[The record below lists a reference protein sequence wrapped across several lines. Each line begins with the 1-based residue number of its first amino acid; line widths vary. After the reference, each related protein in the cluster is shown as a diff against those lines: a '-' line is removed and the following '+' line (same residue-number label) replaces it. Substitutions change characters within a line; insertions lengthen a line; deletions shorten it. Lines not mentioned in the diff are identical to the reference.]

1 MRMEWQTLT
10 AAETAAKLKTDP
22 VRGLTA
28 AAARQRLLQTGENR
42 LAAQKRKPLLLQFL
56 GQFADFSV
64 LILLAACVVSFATAM
79 LEGAGDLVE
88 PLVILAIVLLNACI
102 GVAQERRAERAIDA
116 LQKLSAPHAL
126 VVRGG
131 KPQRIEAA
139 AVVPGD
145 LLLLESG
152 DLIPAD
158 ARLVESNGLRTQE
171 SALTGESV
179 SGEKQAELCLPAGCP
194 LAECGNLLFA
204 STVVTAGNGRAI
216 VTQTGMATQVGRV
229 AHLLTAESAP
239 ETPLQQRLGRVGKL
253 LGVGALAICAAVFL
267 LGVVR
272 RTGLLPSFMLAVSLA
287 VAAIPEG
294 LPAIVTVVLSMGV
307 QRMAKCNAI
316 IRHLPAVE
324 TLGAATVICSDKTG
338 TLTQNKMTV
347 TALRDA
353 GGALEPCSPAG
364 VALLEAAA
372 LCSNARPGRHGSLIG
387 DPTETALLAAAQAA
401 GVDVPALTAAYP
413 RRFEQPFS
421 GERKRMTVIHAGPEG
436 LRMVVKGA
444 ADVVL
449 PLCTAVRSGGG
460 QRALTDADR
469 QALLQANAAMA
480 GEALRVLAVAVR
492 AAASP
497 SDSAETAL
505 CFLGL
510 IGMIDPVRP
519 EAVRAVQ
526 TCKQAGIRPVMI
538 TGDHAV
544 TAAAIARRLGICAAG
559 DPVLTGQ
566 MLDGLDGEAL
576 REAVAACSV
585 FARVTPAHKVQI
597 VKALRAQGETVAMTG
612 DGVNDAPAL
621 KAADIGCAMGRSGTD
636 VAKQAADMILTDDH
650 FATIVRAVEQ
660 GRGIYDN
667 IRKAVHFLLG
677 TNIGEILAVFLSS
690 LLGYPA
696 PLTPI
701 QLLWVNLVTD
711 SLPAMALG
719 VEPPAR
725 DVMQRKPIPP
735 AQGFFAGGLGLDIAL
750 EGMLIGALTLLAF
763 ALGCHVLPDCGLALG
778 RTLAFCTL
786 SLSEIAHAVSLRGD
800 LPLRRLGRNRLMRL
814 AVAVCAALQVA
825 VVVIAPL
832 AGLFGCVMP
841 GRAAWLTTL
850 GLSCVPLLLGEAGKR
865 LALRRRKA

>member
-1 MRMEWQTLT
+1 MEWQTLT

-22 VRGLTA
+22 VRGLSP
-28 AAARQRLLQTGENR
+28 AAARQRLAQTGENR
-42 LAAQKRKPLLLQFL
+42 LTAQKRTPLPLQFL
-56 GQFADFSV
+56 RQFADFSV
-64 LILLAACVVSFATAM
+64 LILLAACAVSFATAL
-79 LEGAGDLVE
+79 LEDKRDLTE

-102 GVAQERRAERAIDA
+102 GTAQERRAERAIDA

-126 VVRGG
+126 VIRGG
-131 KPQRIEAA
+131 KPCRIEAA

-145 LLLLESG
+145 LLVLESG
-152 DLIPAD
+152 DLVPAD
-158 ARLVESNGLRTQE
+158 ARLVAASGLRTQE

-179 SGEKQAELCLPAGCP
+179 SGEKQADRCLPAGCP
-194 LAECGNLLFA
+194 PAECSNLLFA
-204 STVVTAGNGRAI
+204 ATVVTAGNGRAI
-216 VTQTGMATQVGRV
+216 VTETGMATQVGRI
-229 AHLLTAESAP
+229 AHLLTAETTP
-239 ETPLQQRLGRVGKL
+239 ETPLQQRLGRVGRL

-267 LGVVR
+267 IGVLR
-272 RTGLLPSFMLAVSLA
+272 QSGLLPSFMLAVSLA

-338 TLTQNKMTV
+338 TLTQNRMTV

-353 GGALEPCSPAG
+353 DGPLEPHSAAG
-364 VALLEAAA
+364 KALLEAAA
-372 LCSNARPGRHGSLIG
+372 LCSNARIGRHGTPIG
-387 DPTETALLAAAQAA
+387 DPTETALLSAAQAA
-401 GVDVPALTAAYP
+401 DLPLSALAEACP
-413 RRFEQPFS
+413 RRFERPFS
-421 GERKRMTVIHAGPEG
+421 GERKRMAVIHDGPDG

-444 ADVVL
+444 PDVVL
-449 PLCTAVRSGGG
+449 PLCASVRIGGG
-460 QRALTDADR
+460 ARPLSARARGAV
-469 QALLQANAAMA
+469 LQANAEMA
-480 GEALRVLAVAVR
+480 AQALRVIAVAVR
-492 AAASP
+492 AAESP
-497 SDSAETAL
+497 GDDAERGL

-510 IGMIDPVRP
+510 IGMMDPVRP

-526 TCKQAGIRPVMI
+526 TCRLAGIRPVMI

-544 TAAAIARRLGICAAG
+544 TAQTIAQQLGICEAG
-559 DPVLTGQ
+559 APVLTGP
-566 MLDGLDGEAL
+566 MLDAMDPAAL
-576 REAVAACSV
+576 GEAVAACSV

-597 VKALRAQGETVAMTG
+597 VKALRAQGEIVAMTG

-660 GRGIYDN
+660 GRGIFDN

-719 VEPPAR
+719 IEPPAQ
-725 DVMQRKPIPP
+725 DVMRRKPVPP

-763 ALGCHVLPDCGLALG
+763 ALGCHVLPGCGVALG

-786 SLSEIAHAVSLRGD
+786 SLSEIAHAVNLRGD
-800 LPLRRLGRNRLMRL
+800 LPLTRLGLGSNRLMLL
-814 AVAVCAALQVA
+814 AVGVCTALQVA
-825 VVVIAPL
+825 VVAVAPL

-841 GRAAWLTTL
+841 GRAAWLTTAA
-850 GLSCVPLLLGEAGKR
+850 LSLVPFLLGEGGKR
-865 LALRRRKA
+865 LALRRAA

>member
-1 MRMEWQTLT
+1 MEWQTLT
-10 AAETAAKLKTDP
+10 AAQTAAKLKTDP
-22 VRGLTA
+22 ERGLSA

-42 LAAQKRKPLLLQFL
+42 LTAQKRTPLLLQFL
-56 GQFADFSV
+56 RQFADFSV
-64 LILLAACVVSFATAM
+64 LILLAACAVSFATAL
-79 LEGAGDLVE
+79 LEGEGNLTE

-102 GVAQERRAERAIDA
+102 GTAQERRAERAIDA
-116 LQKLSAPHAL
+116 LQALSAPHAL

-145 LLLLESG
+145 LLLLKSG
-152 DLIPAD
+152 DYVPAD
-158 ARLVESNGLRTQE
+158 ARLVASNGLRTQE

-179 SGEKQAELCLPAGCP
+179 SGEKQAERCLPAACP
-194 LAECGNLLFA
+194 PAECSNLLFA

-216 VTQTGMATQVGRV
+216 VTETGMATQVGQI
-229 AHLLTAESAP
+229 AHLLTAETAP
-239 ETPLQQRLGRVGKL
+239 ETPLQQRLGRVGRL
-253 LGVGALAICAAVFL
+253 LGAGALAICAAVFL
-267 LGVVR
+267 IGVLR
-272 RTGLLPSFMLAVSLA
+272 QSGLLPSFMLAVSLA

-338 TLTQNKMTV
+338 TLTQNRMTV

-353 GGALEPCSPAG
+353 NGALDPHSPAG
-364 VALLEAAA
+364 RTLLEAAA
-372 LCSNARPGRHGSLIG
+372 LCSNARIGRHGAPIG
-387 DPTETALLAAAQAA
+387 DPTETALLAAASAA
-401 GVDVPALTAAYP
+401 GISVSGLTETYP

-421 GERKRMTVIHAGPEG
+421 GERKRMSVIHAVPDG

-444 ADVVL
+444 PDVVL
-449 PLCTAVRSGGG
+449 QHCTHVQSGGFA
-460 QRALTDADR
+460 RTLTAGER
-469 QALLQANAAMA
+469 QALLQANTEMAAQ
-480 GEALRVLAVAVR
+480 ALRVIAVAVR
-492 AAASP
+492 KASAP
-497 SDSAETAL
+497 TDTAEAGL

-526 TCKQAGIRPVMI
+526 TCRQAGIRPVMI

-544 TAAAIARRLGICAAG
+544 TASAIARQLGICKEG

-566 MLDGLDGEAL
+566 ALDGMDDAAL
-576 REAVAACSV
+576 RRAAASCSV

-597 VKALRAQGETVAMTG
+597 VKALRAQGEIVAMTG

-621 KAADIGCAMGRSGTD
+621 KAADIGCAMGKSGTD

-650 FATIVRAVEQ
+650 FATIVRAVAQ
-660 GRGIYDN
+660 GRGIFDN
-667 IRKAVHFLLG
+667 IKKAVHFLLG

-719 VEPPAR
+719 IEPPAQDIMR
-725 DVMQRKPIPP
+725 RKPVPP

-763 ALGCHVLPDCGLALG
+763 ALGCHVLPDCGIALG

-786 SLSEIAHAVSLRGD
+786 SLSEIAHAVNLRGD
-800 LPLRRLGRNRLMRL
+800 LPLTRLGLRSNKLMLL
-814 AVAVCAALQVA
+814 AVAVCTALQA
-825 VVVIAPL
+825 GVVVIAPL

-841 GRAAWLTTL
+841 GRAAWATTVA
-850 GLSCVPLLLGEAGKR
+850 LSLVPLLLGETGKR
-865 LALRRRKA
+865 LALRKAQ